1 MLCVPYTYTTLG
13 EFSYFHLQEAN
24 LSKKNLKM
32 DEELQDDIA
41 RYYGWRAS
49 VELNELNLPLPQG
62 SIFTLHTTLS
72 IKNLKV

>member
-1 MLCVPYTYTTLG
+1 MCYVLTLRQKSIVFVFSFTG
-13 EFSYFHLQEAN
+13 SEFE
-24 LSKKNLKM
+24 KKNLKM

-62 SIFTLHTTLS
+62 DKFTLHTRFS
-72 IKNLKV
+72 I

>member
-1 MLCVPYTYTTLG
+1 
-13 EFSYFHLQEAN
+13 
-24 LSKKNLKM
+24 M

-62 SIFTLHTTLS
+62 DKFTLHITFS
-72 IKNLKV
+72 I

>member
-1 MLCVPYTYTTLG
+1 
-13 EFSYFHLQEAN
+13 
-24 LSKKNLKM
+24 M

-62 SIFTLHTTLS
+62 DKFTPHMTFIY
-72 IKNLKV
+72 IKI